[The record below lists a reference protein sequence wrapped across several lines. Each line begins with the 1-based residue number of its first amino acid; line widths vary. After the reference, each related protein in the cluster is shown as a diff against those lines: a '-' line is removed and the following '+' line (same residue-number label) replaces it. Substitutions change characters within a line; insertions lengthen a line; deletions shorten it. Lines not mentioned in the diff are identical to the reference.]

1 MQPTTAHDTVGRL
14 RAWPG
19 IPSGPAALLA
29 VLAIVIVAL
38 ATGLVVV
45 LFNGPS
51 AGAMP

>member
-19 IPSGPAALLA
+19 IFSGPAALVA
-29 VLAIVIVAL
+29 VLAIVIIAL
-38 ATGLVVV
+38 AAGLVAV
-45 LFNGPS
+45 LLTGPG